1 MMNQPYSFSLIT
13 DLLLEWGKTALQEEK
28 LPDYLAV
35 IEKEIESEGELSKDS
50 FDADISAIAEHSI
63 AARNVI
69 RDISIIGLTQ
79 DDWEWNDV
87 LSSFDAF
94 DMVVYMMAG
103 VDGILRNK
111 DNILA
116 ESLFN
121 DLESQLEETLDL
133 MFSDTF
139 SSLRLVP
146 FNVHRKIRLM
156 WIEEPSRY
164 LFPWYELSCHESPA
178 ATDELV
184 SFYHYIVKDELPE
197 HAPEY
202 ISENL
207 YFYMHEIMRDKEL
220 NNYIHNEN
228 KLFIALGKT
237 IEKHWA
243 LRLWSSAKKAGAKR
257 LLPEKVES
265 LGLSKVSATIFRKK
279 RLSHSDQLVM
289 EITRA
294 CYAPDIKEDKRLE
307 IILKCEDRLKLLDD
321 SDVVG
326 TGAAHKCITDIIGL
340 GKGELGADEAAE
352 SLLNFWIDRI
362 EQVASEMSS
371 EIMVEKIRG
380 KVDDIIQTGKIIFE
394 SIPHPFYLAGQLA
407 TATDTLPQ
415 SKTFLLRTGEYI
427 KISCDWKRPSK
438 DYPSYLHLEWKANI
452 TTPGRIWARF
462 INSDT
467 GKKYKDTCLGN
478 RLEGRRDFESD
489 ELGFDPTDEQW
500 AISIIFERD

>member
-1 MMNQPYSFSLIT
+1 LDGCWALNEKILSDEDFFQQCIQMDCEREKMFFDSL
-13 DLLLEWGKTALQEEK
+13 
-28 LPDYLAV
+28 
-35 IEKEIESEGELSKDS
+35 
-50 FDADISAIAEHSI
+50 
-63 AARNVI
+63 
-69 RDISIIGLTQ
+69 
-79 DDWEWNDV
+79 
-87 LSSFDAF
+87 
-94 DMVVYMMAG
+94 
-103 VDGILRNK
+103 
-111 DNILA
+111 DNIKQGLCVCVFDGTDRVQH
-116 ESLFN
+116 SFW
-121 DLESQLEETLDL
+121 
-133 MFSDTF
+133 
-139 SSLRLVP
+139 R
-146 FNVHRKIRLM
+146 
-156 WIEEPSRY
+156 
-164 LFPWYELSCHESPA
+164 EL
-178 ATDELV
+178 
-184 SFYHYIVKDELPE
+184 
-197 HAPEY
+197 
-202 ISENL
+202 
-207 YFYMHEIMRDKEL
+207 DKEHPSHEGDFKQ
-220 NNYIHNEN
+220 IEN
-228 KLFIALGKT
+228 PAIEQIYKRADTLLGKT

-371 EIMVEKIRG
+371 EIIVEKIRG

-489 ELGFDPTDEQW
+489 ELGFDPTDEEW